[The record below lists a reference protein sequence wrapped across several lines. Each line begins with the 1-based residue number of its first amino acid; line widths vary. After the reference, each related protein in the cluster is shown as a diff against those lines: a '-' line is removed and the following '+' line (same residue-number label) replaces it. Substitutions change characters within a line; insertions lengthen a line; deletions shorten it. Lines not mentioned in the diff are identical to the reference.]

1 MHNKVSHL
9 YQKAA
14 FDYLL
19 RLDQTPGDSYAPDYV
34 FYVRYIFN
42 QLLIQMNLTNF
53 SIDQHTLLHRDIHG
67 HNGQGT
73 LHQTGKLLIE

>member
-19 RLDQTPGDSYAPDYV
+19 GLDQAPNDSYAPDYV
-34 FYVRYIFN
+34 FYVRYIQPNIFDADEN
-42 QLLIQMNLTNF
+42 
-53 SIDQHTLLHRDIHG
+53 D
-67 HNGQGT
+67 
-73 LHQTGKLLIE
+73 